1 MSGRRNS
8 NYYIDL
14 LSHILLGTSQ
24 EAGLKNAGGAAAES
38 AALSI
43 SQMAGD
49 FSEPDQSELWALANS
64 HHVIVR
70 ALPALQRWMLAVG
83 NGKSARWAAD
93 ALEKEKT
100 RISHALSFL
109 DRICQALDRAGKVIV
124 IKSLDHWP
132 DLGSDLDLY
141 TSADSAAV
149 VAIMKDHFRAQV
161 GERSWGDR
169 LANKWNF
176 VVPGLAELV
185 EVHVGRLGQTG
196 EQIAITDSL
205 LKRSGDVQAG
215 SYSFRVPAPE
225 DRIMIST
232 LQRMYRHF
240 YFRLCDIVDS
250 AGLMESGEIDYVYL
264 RSLSRPAGLWEGVAT
279 YLAIVSGYVQ
289 QYRGKGFSL
298 PSFVSS
304 AARFGS
310 DELHFRKNFLRIPI
324 FPHSAKLYAAEWA
337 RLLLNGEFQN
347 TLRLSLLPGLAT
359 AATLEMK
366 FTGSD
371 KGIW

>member
-1 MSGRRNS
+1 
-8 NYYIDL
+8 
-14 LSHILLGTSQ
+14 
-24 EAGLKNAGGAAAES
+24 
-38 AALSI
+38 
-43 SQMAGD
+43 
-49 FSEPDQSELWALANS
+49 
-64 HHVIVR
+64 
-70 ALPALQRWMLAVG
+70 
-83 NGKSARWAAD
+83 
-93 ALEKEKT
+93 
-100 RISHALSFL
+100 
-109 DRICQALDRAGKVIV
+109 
-124 IKSLDHWP
+124 
-132 DLGSDLDLY
+132 
-141 TSADSAAV
+141 
-149 VAIMKDHFRAQV
+149 
-161 GERSWGDR
+161 
-169 LANKWNF
+169 
-176 VVPGLAELV
+176 
-185 EVHVGRLGQTG
+185 
-196 EQIAITDSL
+196 
-205 LKRSGDVQAG
+205 
-215 SYSFRVPAPE
+215 
-225 DRIMIST
+225 
-232 LQRMYRHF
+232 
-240 YFRLCDIVDS
+240 VDS